1 MICAH
6 KKRVD
11 YLRYKI
17 GHKPLESGVFEKE
30 KKKPFSKLTNYVIK
44 YMKII
49 NQEFR
54 DKYN

>member
-1 MICAH
+1 
-6 KKRVD
+6 VD

-17 GHKPLESGVFEKE
+17 DHKPLESGVFEKE
-30 KKKPFSKLTNYVIK
+30 KKPFSKLTNYLIK

-49 NQEFR
+49 NQYFR

>member
-30 KKKPFSKLTNYVIK
+30 KKKEKNHLAS
-44 YMKII
+44 
-49 NQEFR
+49 
-54 DKYN
+54 